1 MTDQVKNPKHYQ
13 LMGGVEVIQ
22 VIAGSMTKESF
33 FGYCLG
39 NKLKY
44 RLRAGK
50 KDNIEQEI
58 GKADFYSD
66 LYEQYKHL
74 CKTTQKTDCDKC
86 KVKLKKQQ
94 CNNLKVAL

>member
-13 LMGGVEVIQ
+13 LMDGVEVIQ

-50 KDNIEQEI
+50 KDNMEQEI
-58 GKADFYSD
+58 GKADFYSE
-66 LYEQYKHL
+66 LYEKHKHL
-74 CKTTQKTDCDKC
+74 CKPNKPSKC
-86 KVKLKKQQ
+86 ERCTINIPKSKI
-94 CNNLKVAL
+94 KVA